1 MKFKSKKLNSNV
13 IHKACSYSFQKLFKY
28 SMPKDDHKAIIL
40 IFIDPLLP
48 LVSSGANKMCQLG
61 GAIVLSDLI
70 AYFGKENNEI
80 LIKCHTRLIA
90 SFCVKS

>member
-1 MKFKSKKLNSNV
+1 
-13 IHKACSYSFQKLFKY
+13 
-28 SMPKDDHKAIIL
+28 MPMEDQDAIIL

-70 AYFGKENNEI
+70 ANFGKENQEL
-80 LIKCHTRLIA
+80 LIKCQSKLIN
-90 SFCVKS
+90 SLCVNF